1 MYRLYHQY
9 FALTDF
15 IHIKNTYVFS
25 KQPKIMISW
34 NFCNFFNPSLHLL
47 EEVTKTGNREGAT
60 SNEHREREN
69 DNWEQNLS

>member
-1 MYRLYHQY
+1 M
-9 FALTDF
+9 F
-15 IHIKNTYVFS
+15 FS
-25 KQPKIMISW
+25 KQPKIMIWW